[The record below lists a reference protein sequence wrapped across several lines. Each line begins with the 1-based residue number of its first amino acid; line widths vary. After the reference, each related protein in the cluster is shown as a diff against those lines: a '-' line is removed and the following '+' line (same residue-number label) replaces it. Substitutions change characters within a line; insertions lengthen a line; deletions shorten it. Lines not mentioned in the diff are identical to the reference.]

1 MQVTLSVIGLDR
13 ISTSFALAL
22 KRYQSQPKA
31 QHTFT
36 ITGSDP
42 SAQAMK
48 TAERL
53 GAVDKSDRKPSKA
66 VANAELVIVRCP
78 PGSLADTYAQF
89 GPALKPGAV
98 ALDLSDLKE
107 PAIALARQHFPASEG
122 GARVAYVVGL
132 TPIVNV
138 SGLYAG
144 ETGPEAA
151 SADLLDGAECLVM
164 PDTQCPSEAIRLA
177 EDVIRLAGG
186 VPRFMDPAEHDALTA
201 ATEQLPALLG
211 AALFYALQQSEGW
224 PDLRRMVNPTLAL
237 AFQSLR
243 TQTPNDLQ
251 AVFSHN
257 RANLARHLDGII
269 GVLSELRAALA
280 TGDSDTLAAFL
291 ALVGK
296 EWEKWDGKRHSG
308 KWEEAPEIERLPGV
322 FASMGGFLTMPRKK
336 QREDED

>member
-1 MQVTLSVIGLDR
+1 MHVALSVIGLDR

-36 ITGSDP
+36 IAGSDP
-42 SAQAMK
+42 SPQAMK
-48 TAERL
+48 AAEKL
-53 GAVDKSDRKPSKA
+53 GAIDKSNRKPSKA
-66 VANAELVIVRCP
+66 AESADLVIVKRP
-78 PGSLADTYAQF
+78 PGSLAETYAQL

-98 ALDLSDLKE
+98 VLDLSDLKE
-107 PAIALARQHFPASEG
+107 PVIALARQHFPANER
-122 GARVAYVVGL
+122 GANLAYVVGL
-132 TPIVNV
+132 TPIVNA

-151 SADLLDGAECLVM
+151 SADLLDGAECLIM
-164 PDTQCPSEAIRLA
+164 PDAQCPSEAIRLA

-211 AALFYALQQSEGW
+211 AALFYALQQSAGW

-243 TQTPNDLQ
+243 TQTPNDLHV
-251 AVFSHN
+251 VFTHN
-257 RANLARHLDGII
+257 RANLARHLDGVL

-280 TGDSDTLAAFL
+280 AGDSDKLAAFL
-291 ALVGK
+291 ALVGR

-308 KWEEAPEIERLPGV
+308 KWEEAPQIEKMPGP

-336 QREDED
+336 QGDDED

>member
-1 MQVTLSVIGLDR
+1 MHVTLSIIGLDR

-36 ITGSDP
+36 ITGSDSSP
-42 SAQAMK
+42 QAMK
-48 TAERL
+48 AAEKV
-53 GAVDKSDRKPSKA
+53 GAIDKSDRKPSKA

-78 PGSLADTYAQF
+78 PGSLTDIYAQF
-89 GPALKPGAV
+89 GPALKAGAV
-98 ALDLSDLKE
+98 VLDLSDLKE
-107 PAIALARQHFPASEG
+107 PVIALARQHFPASERG
-122 GARVAYVVGL
+122 VSLAYIVGV
-132 TPIVNV
+132 TPIVNA
-138 SGLYAG
+138 SGLYVS

-177 EDVIRLAGG
+177 EDVIRLTGG

-201 ATEQLPALLG
+201 ATEQLPTLLG

-243 TQTPNDLQ
+243 TQTPNDLHV
-251 AVFSHN
+251 AFTHN
-257 RANLARHLDGII
+257 RTNLTRHLDRVI
-269 GVLSELRAALA
+269 GVLTELRAALA
-280 TGDSDTLAAFL
+280 AGDSDKLAAFL
-291 ALVGK
+291 TLVGK

-308 KWEEAPEIERLPGV
+308 KWEEAREIEKLPGP

-336 QREDED
+336 KEDDED

>member
-1 MQVTLSVIGLDR
+1 MHVTLSIIGLDR

-36 ITGSDP
+36 ITGSDSSP
-42 SAQAMK
+42 QAMK
-48 TAERL
+48 AAEKV
-53 GAVDKSDRKPSKA
+53 GAIDKSDRKPSKA
-66 VANAELVIVRCP
+66 AANAELVIVRCP
-78 PGSLADTYAQF
+78 PGSLADIYAQF
-89 GPALKPGAV
+89 GPALKAGAV
-98 ALDLSDLKE
+98 VLDLSDLKE
-107 PAIALARQHFPASEG
+107 PVIALARQHFPASER
-122 GARVAYVVGL
+122 GASLAYIVGV
-132 TPIVNV
+132 TPIANA
-138 SGLYAG
+138 SGLYVS

-151 SADLLDGAECLVM
+151 NADLLDGAECLVM

-177 EDVIRLAGG
+177 EDVIRLVGG

-201 ATEQLPALLG
+201 ATEQLPTLLG

-243 TQTPNDLQ
+243 TQTPNDLHV
-251 AVFSHN
+251 AFTHN
-257 RANLARHLDGII
+257 RTNLTRHLDGVI
-269 GVLSELRAALA
+269 GVLTELRAALA
-280 TGDSDTLAAFL
+280 AGDSDKLAAFL
-291 ALVGK
+291 TLVGK

-308 KWEEAPEIERLPGV
+308 KWEEAREIEKLPGP

-336 QREDED
+336 KEDDED

>member
-1 MQVTLSVIGLDR
+1 MHVTLSIIGLDR

-36 ITGSDP
+36 ITGSDSSP
-42 SAQAMK
+42 QAMK
-48 TAERL
+48 AAEKMS
-53 GAVDKSDRKPSKA
+53 AIDKSDRKPSKA

-78 PGSLADTYAQF
+78 PGSLAEIYGQF

-98 ALDLSDLKE
+98 VLDLSDLKE
-107 PAIALARQHFPASEG
+107 PSIALARQHFPANER
-122 GARVAYVVGL
+122 GASLAFIVGV

-138 SGLYAG
+138 SGLYTG
-144 ETGPEAA
+144 GTGPEAA
-151 SADLLDGAECLVM
+151 SADLLDEAECLVL

-177 EDVIRLAGG
+177 EDMIRLAGG

-243 TQTPNDLQ
+243 TQTPNDLH
-251 AVFSHN
+251 ATFTHN
-257 RANLARHLDGII
+257 RANLARHLDGVP

-280 TGDSDTLAAFL
+280 SDDSDKLAAFL
-291 ALVGK
+291 ALVGQ
-296 EWEKWDGKRHSG
+296 EWEKWDGKRYSG
-308 KWEEAPEIERLPGV
+308 KWDEGPQIEKLPG
-322 FASMGGFLTMPRKK
+322 ALAAMGGFLTMPRKRK
-336 QREDED
+336 EEDDD

>member
-1 MQVTLSVIGLDR
+1 MHVTLSIIGLDR

-31 QHTFT
+31 QHTFA
-36 ITGSDP
+36 ITGSDSSP
-42 SAQAMK
+42 QALK
-48 TAERL
+48 AAERL
-53 GAVDKSDRKPSKA
+53 GAIDRSERKPSKA
-66 VANAELVIVRCP
+66 VGNADLVIVRCP

-89 GPALKPGAV
+89 GPVLKPGAV
-98 ALDLSDLKE
+98 VLDLSDLKE
-107 PAIALARQHFPASEG
+107 PVIALARQHFPANER
-122 GARVAYVVGL
+122 GASLAYIVGV
-132 TPIVNV
+132 TPVVNV

-144 ETGPEAA
+144 GTGPEAA
-151 SADLLDGAECLVM
+151 SADLLGGAECLVM
-164 PDTQCPSEAIRLA
+164 PDAQCPSEAIRLA

-186 VPRFMDPAEHDALTA
+186 VPRFIDLAEHDALTA

-243 TQTPNDLQ
+243 TQTPNDLL
-251 AVFSHN
+251 AVFTHN
-257 RANLARHLDGII
+257 RANLTRHLDGVIS
-269 GVLSELRAALA
+269 VLTELRAALN
-280 TGDSDTLAAFL
+280 TGDVEKLAAFL

-308 KWEEAPEIERLPGV
+308 EWEEAPQIEKMPGP

-336 QREDED
+336 RGDDED